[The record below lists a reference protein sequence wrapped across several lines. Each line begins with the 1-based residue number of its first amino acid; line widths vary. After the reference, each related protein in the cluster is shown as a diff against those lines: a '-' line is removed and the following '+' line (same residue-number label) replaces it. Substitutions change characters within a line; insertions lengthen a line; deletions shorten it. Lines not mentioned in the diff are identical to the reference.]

1 MYYSAYANNIINNQL
16 QASTV
21 FFVILAVSMIVIDKY
36 LLLKMDLLS
45 KYLLNVA
52 YIVLLLISFLIF
64 IEDDVPL

>member
-45 KYLLNVA
+45 KYLLNIS

>member
-21 FFVILAVSMIVIDKY
+21 FFVVLAVSMIVIDKY

-45 KYLLNVA
+45 KYLLNIA